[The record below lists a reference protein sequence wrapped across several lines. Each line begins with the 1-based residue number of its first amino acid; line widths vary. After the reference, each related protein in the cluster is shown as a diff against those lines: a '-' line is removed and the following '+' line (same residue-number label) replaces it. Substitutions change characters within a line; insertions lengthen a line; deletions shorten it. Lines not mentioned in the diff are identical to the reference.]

1 MKTTQKIAAL
11 LLLCICS
18 VVTNVRAQVHHES
31 NHIMVMP
38 KDIKW
43 VDGPVGLPPGAKV
56 AILSGDPSA
65 AGMFTMRGQ
74 LPPNYK
80 IKPHTHPADEHL
92 TVLKGVLYMGMGE
105 TYDEKTAMAIPVGGY
120 AVMKAGTVHYAF
132 TRGECTLQINGIGPW
147 GITYVNPADDPRN
160 KK

>member
-11 LLLCICS
+11 ILLCICS
-18 VVTNVRAQVHHES
+18 IVTNVQAQVHHMS

-43 VDGPVGLPPGAKV
+43 VDGPVGLPPGGKV
-56 AILSGDPSA
+56 AILEGDPSKP
-65 AGMFTMRGQ
+65 GMFTMRGQ
-74 LPPNYK
+74 VPANYQ
-80 IKPHTHPADEHL
+80 IKPHTHPADEHI
-92 TVLKGVLYMGMGE
+92 TVLKGILYMGMGE
-105 TYDEKTAMAIPVGGY
+105 TYDEKSAIAIPMGGY

-132 TRGECTLQINGIGPW
+132 TRGECIVQIHGVGPW
-147 GITYVNPADDPRN
+147 GITYVNPADDPRI